1 MTANRADTPLTTA
14 ETGYAEIKADL
25 NAAEVLKNACEMW
38 RKSKLKQVAWHQR
51 RRVQTAVDIK
61 PHGASKAVRVM
72 AELWAPQPAYTEAD
86 VAQLCT
92 GGGGDD
98 GTHGAGGRGARPP
111 VPLTRTPFVCQPRAR
126 EPHTR
131 QSRLHLPYTPHSKHT
146 AKGNN
151 AHNHTNVHTN

>member
-1 MTANRADTPLTTA
+1 MHFHCTTNNVRQQASHPNALPLRQLWLFRGYSPLTANRADTPLTTA

-72 AELWAPQPAYTEAD
+72 AEL
-86 VAQLCT
+86 
-92 GGGGDD
+92 
-98 GTHGAGGRGARPP
+98 
-111 VPLTRTPFVCQPRAR
+111 
-126 EPHTR
+126 
-131 QSRLHLPYTPHSKHT
+131 
-146 AKGNN
+146 
-151 AHNHTNVHTN
+151 